1 MALKRFL
8 SIKILIQLMIA
19 VILLVSF
26 MATGFF
32 LYQEKIHEN
41 EQHLKEIS
49 QVAIAPIVA
58 LADTAVAGGNM
69 MRLKNQDAQALY
81 RTTQALYIAIE
92 GTSNAKEIFGKKQPP
107 KKMTYTYFG
116 EGEQSAAL
124 TKESAAELLRAVPS
138 SQELYFT
145 PDYAYLVVKKQ
156 LHITNG
162 GTVVAVFDASRLA
175 SLRSQTVLSLLKILI
190 PIMGV
195 FQILAFFLSRK
206 ILEPLIQTQ
215 KTVDLMTNE
224 RDLTQTIERANI
236 AEINAINNSFNN
248 LIESMRSLI
257 VDAKSISGSTQQ
269 QSNNLVDISQKTLQE
284 IQAQDQLIET
294 TFNDLV
300 AINEKIGVLCDDTK
314 EGIRAISN
322 TKQSVD
328 DFGSQLESMAAH
340 ILHNLETET
349 ELSERI
355 HQVSVE
361 TAQVKQ
367 VLDVI
372 KDIADQTNL
381 LALNAAIEAAR
392 AGEHGRGFAV
402 VADEVRQLAEK
413 TQKSLNDI
421 ESTVNV
427 IVQSISNV
435 SDDMKRNSERL
446 PELAGNMEA
455 SKASMQQISNLMV
468 ALRDDAQKVSDVN
481 TQISVSISTLQSNMD
496 QVHKISQVNEQ
507 MTAQVTHS
515 AKDLKSSVAMLDKNI
530 ETFKI

>member
-1 MALKRFL
+1 MVFERFL

-32 LYQEKIHEN
+32 LYEEKIREN
-41 EQHLKEIS
+41 EQHLEEIS
-49 QVAIAPIVA
+49 RVAIAPIVA

-81 RTTQALYIAIE
+81 KTTQALYISIS
-92 GTSNAKEIFGKKQPP
+92 GMSNAKEIFGKKQPP
-107 KKMTYTYFG
+107 KKIAYTYV
-116 EGEQSAAL
+116 STTDKTATL
-124 TKESAAELLRAVPS
+124 TEAHVKELLEQVPQD
-138 SQELYFT
+138 QELYFT
-145 PDYAYLVVKKQ
+145 PDYTYLVIKKP
-156 LHITNG
+156 LHVTNG
-162 GTVVAVFDASRLA
+162 GEVQAIFDASRLA
-175 SLRSQTVLSLLKILI
+175 SLRSQTILSLLQILI
-190 PIMGV
+190 PIMSV
-195 FQILAFFLSRK
+195 FQVLAFFLSRK

-215 KTVDLMTNE
+215 ETVDLMTKE
-224 RDLTQTIERANI
+224 RDLTQTIERAKI
-236 AEINAINNSFNN
+236 AEINAINKSFNN

-257 VDAKSISGSTQQ
+257 IDAKNISGSTQQ

-284 IQAQDQLIET
+284 IQKQDKLIET
-294 TFNDLV
+294 TFTDLV
-300 AINEKIGVLCDDTK
+300 AINEKIGTLCDDTK
-314 EGIRAISN
+314 EGIRSISE
-322 TKQSVD
+322 TKQYVD
-328 DFGSQLESMAAH
+328 NFSSQLESMAAH
-340 ILHNLETET
+340 IMHNLETET

-361 TAQVKQ
+361 TAEVKL

-446 PELAGNMEA
+446 PELADNMER
-455 SKASMQQISNLMV
+455 SKESMQQISVLMND
-468 ALRDDAQKVSDVN
+468 LRNDAQHVSDIN
-481 TQISVSISTLQSNMD
+481 AEISNSISTLQVNMD
-496 QVHKISQVNEQ
+496 QVHTISQTNEQ
-507 MTAQVTHS
+507 MTAKVAHS
-515 AKDLKSSVAMLDKNI
+515 AKDLKGSVAMLDQNI

>member
-1 MALKRFL
+1 MVLGRLL
-8 SIKILIQLMIA
+8 SIKILIQLMVA
-19 VILLVSF
+19 AILLISF
-26 MATGFF
+26 MVTGYF
-32 LYQEKIHEN
+32 LYAEKLHEN

-49 QVAIAPIVA
+49 TVA
-58 LADTAVAGGNM
+58 LAPVVTLANTSVAGGNM

-81 RTTQALYIAIE
+81 QTTKALYISIT
-92 GTSNAKEIFGKKQPP
+92 GVSNAKEIFGKKQPP
-107 KKMTYTYFG
+107 KKLSYTYLG
-116 EGEQSAAL
+116 NTEASQHLSKDEAL
-124 TKESAAELLRAVPS
+124 SLLNNAPTAKELF
-138 SQELYFT
+138 FT
-145 PDYAYLVVKKQ
+145 PDRAYLIIKKK
-156 LHITNG
+156 LSIANG
-162 GTVVAVFDASRLA
+162 GEVQAIFDSSRLT
-175 SLRSQTVLSLLKILI
+175 SLRANTIYALLKILI
-190 PIMGV
+190 PIMVV
-195 FQILAFFLSRK
+195 FQILAFFISRK
-206 ILEPLIQTQ
+206 ILEPLIETQ
-215 KTVDLMTNE
+215 KTVDDMAQN
-224 RDLTQTIERANI
+224 RDLTTRIETVNI
-236 AEINAINNSFNN
+236 VEINAINRSFNN
-248 LIESMRSLI
+248 LVESMRGLI
-257 VDAKSISGSTQQ
+257 LDAKSISGSTQQ
-269 QSNNLVDISQKTLQE
+269 QSNNLVDISEKTLE
-284 IQAQDQLIET
+284 KIQTQDKLIAT
-294 TFNDLV
+294 TYSDLV
-300 AINEKIGVLCDDTK
+300 TINETIATLCDDTK

-328 DFGSQLESMAAH
+328 DFSSQLESMAAH

-361 TAQVKQ
+361 TAQVKL

-446 PELAGNMEA
+446 PELADNMET
-455 SKASMQQISNLMV
+455 SKASMQQISSLMID
-468 ALRDDAQKVSDVN
+468 LRDDAQKVSDIN
-481 TQISVSISTLQSNMD
+481 ADISISISKLQSNMD

-515 AKDLKSSVAMLDKNI
+515 AKDLKGSVAMLDKNI